1 MLTLTASGS
10 VSDYSDTSSLQ
21 QNVATSAGVDK
32 SLVTIS
38 VAAASVIIT
47 ATIAVPASTT
57 AAALQTSLSSKLA
70 TAATASAALGVTVE
84 AVPTVAIASP
94 ADPDGDPAGTK
105 DDDAGLSLAA
115 IGGIVGGG
123 GALLLLLAAA
133 GGAVWYHR
141 RVLQPRELPVLHT
154 IELACPTPGYNQLSE
169 PGDKEGGGPA
179 SPSAR
184 QARAL

>member
-1 MLTLTASGS
+1 MTASGS

-21 QNVATSAGVDK
+21 QGVATAAGVDK

-70 TAATASAALGVTVE
+70 TAATASFVLGVTVE
-84 AVPTVAIASP
+84 EVPTVAVASP
-94 ADPDGDPAGTK
+94 ADPDEDPAGTK
-105 DDDAGLSLAA
+105 DDLPGEEGDAGLRLAA

-123 GALLLLLAAA
+123 SAPLLLVVA
-133 GGAVWYHR
+133 GGAVLCRR
-141 RVLQPRELPVLHT
+141 RVLQLPRELTMHNV
-154 IELACPTPGYNQLSE
+154 EL
-169 PGDKEGGGPA
+169 GDKEGGGPA
-179 SPSAR
+179 SSSAH
-184 QARAL
+184 QACAL

>member
-1 MLTLTASGS
+1 ML
-10 VSDYSDTSSLQ
+10 
-21 QNVATSAGVDK
+21 
-32 SLVTIS
+32 
-38 VAAASVIIT
+38 
-47 ATIAVPASTT
+47 ASTT

-70 TAATASAALGVTVE
+70 AAATASAALGVTVE

-105 DDDAGLSLAA
+105 DDEAGLPLAA

-123 GALLLLLAAA
+123 GALLLLAAA

-141 RVLQPRELPVLHT
+141 RVLQQRELPVHNV
-154 IELACPTPGYNQLSE
+154 EL
-169 PGDKEGGGPA
+169 GDKEGGGPA

>member
-1 MLTLTASGS
+1 MKSQPGS
-10 VSDYSDTSSLQ
+10 SMKSQPKLGFYDGHHRR
-21 QNVATSAGVDK
+21 AGLHDRRC
-32 SLVTIS
+32 
-38 VAAASVIIT
+38 AAV
-47 ATIAVPASTT
+47 
-57 AAALQTSLSSKLA
+57 SLSSKLA

-133 GGAVWYHR
+133 GGAVWYR
-141 RVLQPRELPVLHT
+141 RCVLQLRELPVMHT
-154 IELACPTPGYNQLSE
+154 IELACPLAIINSE

>member
-1 MLTLTASGS
+1 MP
-10 VSDYSDTSSLQ
+10 
-21 QNVATSAGVDK
+21 
-32 SLVTIS
+32 
-38 VAAASVIIT
+38 

-123 GALLLLLAAA
+123 GALLLLAAA
-133 GGAVWYHR
+133 GGAVWYRR
-141 RVLQPRELPVLHT
+141 RVLQQRELPVWHNV
-154 IELACPTPGYNQLSE
+154 ELMLQQRELPVHNVELV
-169 PGDKEGGGPA
+169 DKEGGGPA